1 MAALTKNRSTPER
14 VPALRQF
21 ESAGEIYAGAL
32 VALNSSGKAVP
43 ASDTAGLRVLGRA
56 ETRAKTGEMVTVRS
70 GCFLFKNGSSTA
82 ALATADTGGVCYV
95 IDDQTVGKT
104 GGTNSIAAGLVYDV
118 ENRGVWVLTGAQ
130 PVTVNITTQPAG

>member
-1 MAALTKNRSTPER
+1 MAALTKHRSTPER

-70 GCFLFKNGSSTA
+70 GCFLGKNGSSTA
-82 ALATADTGGVCYV
+82 ALEAA
-95 IDDQTVGKT
+95 DQTVGKT